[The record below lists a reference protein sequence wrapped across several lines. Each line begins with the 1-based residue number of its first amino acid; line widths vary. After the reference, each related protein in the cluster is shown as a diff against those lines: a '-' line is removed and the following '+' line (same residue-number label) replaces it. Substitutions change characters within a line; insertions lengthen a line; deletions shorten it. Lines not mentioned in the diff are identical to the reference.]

1 MQSNPKISFTKEAED
16 DITQILQFTGETWG
30 QTKQDEYLESFET
43 VFALLSDYPRI
54 GTPYPA
60 VFKDCRLRKVER
72 PYVVYRIPGDRIRI
86 IRVVHVRAD
95 IQRYLAEVVDEI

>member
-1 MQSNPKISFTKEAED
+1 MPSNPKISFTNEAVD
-16 DITQILQFTGETWG
+16 DIRQILQFTGETRG

-43 VFALLSDYPRI
+43 AFELLSEYPQI

-60 VFKDCRLRKVER
+60 VFKECRLRKVGR
-72 PYVVYRIPGDRIRI
+72 HYVVYRNLGNRIRI

-95 IQRYLAEVVDEI
+95 IERYLTEVMDEK

>member
-1 MQSNPKISFTKEAED
+1 MPSNPKISFTNEAED
-16 DITQILQFTGETWG
+16 DIRQILQFTGETWG

-43 VFALLSDYPRI
+43 AFALLSEYPGI

-60 VFKDCRLRKVER
+60 VFKECRLRKVGR
-72 PYVVYRIPGDRIRI
+72 HYVVYRDLGNQIPI

-95 IQRYLAEVVDEI
+95 IERYLAEVMDEN

>member
-1 MQSNPKISFTKEAED
+1 MPSNPKISFTNEAED
-16 DITQILQFTGETWG
+16 DILQILQFTGETWG
-30 QTKQDEYLESFET
+30 QTKQDEYRESFEAL
-43 VFALLSDYPRI
+43 FALLSEYPRI

-60 VFKDCRLRKVER
+60 VFKECRLRKVER
-72 PYVVYRIPGDRIRI
+72 HYVVYRNLGNHIRI